1 MRAAPS
7 ALAALFAIMASIA
20 TVASQSATAPNGSPL
35 RTAKPVTISNSQ
47 PRRDT
52 TGAILEAGDGSLH
65 KFGDRWYL
73 YGTRY
78 LPCPISDQSCCY
90 EWCGPVWM
98 CGWRNMT
105 FSV

>member
-7 ALAALFAIMASIA
+7 ALAALLAIVTS
-20 TVASQSATAPNGSPL
+20 TVAKT
-35 RTAKPVTISNSQ
+35 VTISNSL

-78 LPCPISDQSCCY
+78 LPCPVSDQSCCY